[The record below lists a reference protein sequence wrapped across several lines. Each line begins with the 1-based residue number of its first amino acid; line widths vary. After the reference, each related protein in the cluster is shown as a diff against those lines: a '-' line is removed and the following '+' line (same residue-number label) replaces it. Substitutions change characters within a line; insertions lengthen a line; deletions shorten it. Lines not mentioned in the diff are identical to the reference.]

1 MPEFTLTEQLTMVK
15 DLSDQQKMLFDS
27 QFNSAKKDRS
37 MVLVL
42 SVLLGYFGVDRFMLG
57 DTGLGV
63 LKLLTGGLC
72 GILWL
77 VDLFRIQEATD
88 DYNRKKAQEIL
99 MGIKMAG

>member
-77 VDLFRIQEATD
+77 IDLFRIQEATD